1 MTRPSR
7 VSRFKAAIK
16 TKPSAGIVVLGVDGD
31 RSNDFALRS
40 LIIINSAGHPA
51 GFFFESEI
59 MGAEEHNRGPLL
71 PAVCAGCGDEL
82 VLSRSGHHFCTNR
95 LCEDGFDIRPD
106 WRLMPPPNLVTEEK
120 KLQ

>member
-1 MTRPSR
+1 MPKLWLEMTRPSR

-51 GFFFESEI
+51 DFFSK
-59 MGAEEHNRGPLL
+59 A
-71 PAVCAGCGDEL
+71 
-82 VLSRSGHHFCTNR
+82 
-95 LCEDGFDIRPD
+95 
-106 WRLMPPPNLVTEEK
+106 K
-120 KLQ
+120 